1 MIKSNHERAEH
12 SMRTCNIALL
22 GFFYV
27 FFATVSLYSCF
38 AQDGAGHARLQTFI
52 SYYEDGE
59 YQKAADSLG
68 ALLPSVAGG
77 RDEVDAYKY
86 LGFSFA
92 MLNWVD
98 KSKETFKTALKKFPR
113 MDIDTLEVPPN
124 IAIIFRQAKLERRLE
139 TMDTL
144 SMRKPVVVVE
154 RRNVALPTVLLSISI
169 VSAVVGAELFY
180 NGFQQYQQY
189 KQYKPPA
196 NTPDQSVLDKYYSN
210 ARNSYVGGAA
220 CASVTA
226 VLVPVSLYLFL
237 KKEPPAKKIRISFT
251 NRGSSLVW
259 LF

>member
-1 MIKSNHERAEH
+1 
-12 SMRTCNIALL
+12 MRIWNFTHILLFPALFAIAALHP
-22 GFFYV
+22 G
-27 FFATVSLYSCF
+27 F
-38 AQDGAGHARLQTFI
+38 AQEISSHAKLESFI

-59 YQKAADSLG
+59 YKKAADSLG
-68 ALLPSVAGG
+68 ALLPSVASG
-77 RDEVDAYKY
+77 RDEMDAYKY

-124 IAIIFRQAKLERRLE
+124 IAIIFKQAKLERRLE
-139 TMDTL
+139 TIDTL

-189 KQYKPPA
+189 TSV

-210 ARNSYVGGAA
+210 ARNAYIGGAA
-220 CASVTA
+220 CAVVTA

-237 KKEPPAKKIRISFT
+237 KKEPPAKKIKISFT